1 MFAQWMGDRTM
12 DHIQF
17 KSSQT
22 AASYVAHELNEPQQ
36 EAFELHMMGCSEC
49 LNDVEAWRV
58 IKTHM
63 PAPAV
68 MEAARP
74 PFRKTWWGG
83 FGMAASFAGAMG
95 VAAVGGWF
103 ASSAQ
108 RPNVD
113 SSELAVFNMPAITRA
128 SECTQ
133 LPLAANARALMLRI
147 PGVASERHVVV
158 TDASG
163 KPLADSVYTARV
175 QRDGS
180 WVVRF
185 DAAYL
190 QREAAQVVSSKSG
203 TEDELLG
210 CVVAAVVPPAG

>member
-1 MFAQWMGDRTM
+1 M

-22 AASYVAHELNEPQQ
+22 AAAYVAHELSEHQQ

-68 MEAARP
+68 IEAARA
-74 PFRKTWWGG
+74 PFRKVWWGG
-83 FGMAASFAGAMG
+83 WGMAASFAAAM
-95 VAAVGGWF
+95 AVSAFGGWF
-103 ASSAQ
+103 ASSAV
-108 RPNVD
+108 RPDVD

-128 SECTQ
+128 SECSQ
-133 LPLAANARALMLRI
+133 LPLAANARALVLRV
-147 PGVASERHVVV
+147 PGVSSERRV
-158 TDASG
+158 TLAAANG
-163 KPLADSVYTARV
+163 KPVPSSAYSARL

-190 QREAAQVVSSKSG
+190 QRESVQVVSSRTG
-203 TEDELLG
+203 TEDELMG
-210 CVVAAVVPPAG
+210 CVTAAVVPPPG

>member
-1 MFAQWMGDRTM
+1 M

-22 AASYVAHELNEPQQ
+22 AAAYVANELSGHQQ

-49 LNDVEAWRV
+49 LNDVEAWRI

-68 MEAARP
+68 IEAARP
-74 PFRKTWWGG
+74 PFRKVWWGG
-83 FGMAASFAGAMG
+83 WGMAASFAAAM
-95 VAAVGGWF
+95 AVSAVSGYF
-103 ASSAQ
+103 ASSLRQ
-108 RPNVD
+108 PDVD

-133 LPLAANARALMLRI
+133 LPLAANARALVLRV
-147 PGVASERHVVV
+147 PGVSSERRLTVA
-158 TDASG
+158 DASG
-163 KPLADSVYTARV
+163 KPVSSSVYTARL

-190 QREAAQVVSSKSG
+190 QRESVQVVSSRTG
-203 TEDELLG
+203 TEDEVLG
-210 CVVAAVVPPAG
+210 CVVATVVPPPG

>member
-1 MFAQWMGDRTM
+1 M

-22 AASYVAHELNEPQQ
+22 AAAYVAHELSEHQQ
-36 EAFELHMMGCSEC
+36 EAFELHLMACSEC

-58 IKTHM
+58 IKTHL

-68 MEAARP
+68 MQAARP
-74 PFRKTWWGG
+74 PFRKVWWGG
-83 FGMAASFAGAMG
+83 WGMAASFVGAMA
-95 VAAVGGWF
+95 VSAVGGWF
-103 ASSAQ
+103 ASALQ

-133 LPLAANARALMLRI
+133 LPLAANARALVLRV
-147 PGVASERHVVV
+147 PGVSFERHLAI
-158 TDASG
+158 TDARGKAVSSG
-163 KPLADSVYTARV
+163 VYSARL

-190 QREAAQVVSSKSG
+190 QREPVQVVSSRSG
-203 TEDELLG
+203 TEDEVLG
-210 CVVAAVVPPAG
+210 CVVATVVPPPG

>member
-1 MFAQWMGDRTM
+1 M
-12 DHIQF
+12 DHMQF
-17 KSSQT
+17 KSSQA
-22 AASYVAHELNEPQQ
+22 AASYVANELSEHQQ

-68 MEAARP
+68 IEAARP
-74 PFRKTWWGG
+74 PFRKVWWGG
-83 FGMAASFAGAMG
+83 WGMAASFAAAMA
-95 VAAVGGWF
+95 VSAAGGYF
-103 ASSAQ
+103 ASAARQ
-108 RPNVD
+108 PDVD

-133 LPLAANARALMLRI
+133 LPLAANARVLVLRV
-147 PGVASERHVVV
+147 PGVSSERRL
-158 TDASG
+158 TIADADG
-163 KPLADSVYTARV
+163 KTVPSSLYSARL

-190 QREAAQVVSSKSG
+190 QRASVQVVSSRSG
-203 TEDELLG
+203 TEDEVLG
-210 CVVAAVVPPAG
+210 CVVATVVPPPG

>member
-1 MFAQWMGDRTM
+1 MEHM
-12 DHIQF
+12 QF

-22 AASYVAHELNEPQQ
+22 AAAYVANELSDLQQ

-83 FGMAASFAGAMG
+83 WGMAASFVGAMG
-95 VAAVGGWF
+95 VSAMVGWF

-108 RPNVD
+108 RPNID

-128 SECTQ
+128 SECTA
-133 LPLAANARALMLRI
+133 LPLAANARALVLRV
-147 PGVASERHVVV
+147 PGVPSERRVVI
-158 TDASG
+158 TDSSG
-163 KPLADSVYTARV
+163 KELAASQYTSRL

-185 DAAYL
+185 DAGPL
-190 QREAAQVVSSKSG
+190 QEESAHVVSRKSG

-210 CVVAAVVPPAG
+210 CVVAAVVPPPG

>member
-1 MFAQWMGDRTM
+1 M

-22 AASYVAHELNEPQQ
+22 AAAYVANELGEHQQ

-49 LNDVEAWRV
+49 LNDVETWRV

-63 PAPAV
+63 PAPAAID
-68 MEAARP
+68 AARA
-74 PFRKTWWGG
+74 PFRKVWWGG
-83 FGMAASFAGAMG
+83 WGMAASFAAAMAVGAF
-95 VAAVGGWF
+95 GGWF
-103 ASSAQ
+103 ASSVQ
-108 RPNVD
+108 RPDVD

-133 LPLAANARALMLRI
+133 LPLAANARALVLRV
-147 PGVASERHVVV
+147 PGVSSERRVSL
-158 TDASG
+158 TDAAG
-163 KPLADSVYTARV
+163 KPVPNSVYSARL

-185 DAAYL
+185 DAVYL
-190 QREAAQVVSSKSG
+190 QHESVQVVSSRTG
-203 TEDELLG
+203 TEDEPLG
-210 CVVAAVVPPAG
+210 CVAAAVVPPPG

>member
-1 MFAQWMGDRTM
+1 M

-22 AASYVAHELNEPQQ
+22 AAAYVANELTEHQQ

-68 MEAARP
+68 IEAARP
-74 PFRKTWWGG
+74 PFRKVWWGG
-83 FGMAASFAGAMG
+83 WGMAASFVGAMA
-95 VAAVGGWF
+95 VAAAGGWF
-103 ASSAQ
+103 ASGLKQAD
-108 RPNVD
+108 VD
-113 SSELAVFNMPAITRA
+113 SSELAVFNMRPADRA
-128 SECTQ
+128 SQCTQ
-133 LPLAANARALMLRI
+133 LPVAANARALLLRV
-147 PGVASERHVVV
+147 PGIASERHVGLA
-158 TDASG
+158 DANG
-163 KPLADSVYTARV
+163 KPVPASAYSARL

-180 WVVRF
+180 WLVRF

-190 QREAAQVVSSKSG
+190 QRESVQVMSSRSG
-203 TEDELLG
+203 TEDEPMG
-210 CVVAAVVPPAG
+210 CVVATVVPPPG